1 MIYPRFFT
9 PWSTW
14 RLIRYRPLAF
24 VGFAVPMTFY
34 LASRLLPGLIVQSLF
49 NTLTGEAPATVGVW
63 GLMGLLLA
71 VEGTRMVASFSA
83 VWYDITF
90 RYSLEGLL
98 RRNLLSGILRRPGA
112 DALTVPPGDAL
123 ARLRDDVG
131 EVSDFPTWL
140 PHVVGQFIFAVVALV
155 IMARIHL
162 MITLVA
168 LLPLIAVALLTR
180 LSWGY
185 MLREAHRSRAATSQV
200 TAFLG
205 ELFGAVQ
212 AIRIA
217 RAEESVV
224 EQLERLSDGR
234 RQASL
239 RYRLVRGLIEAAG
252 NHATDF
258 AIGLMLLLVGQA
270 MRTGDFTIGD
280 FTLFA
285 TYLFF
290 ITSFPTVLG
299 GFLGDYQ
306 QQAVAMS
313 RMQEL
318 LPDAPPA
325 DLVAHHP
332 LHDPDLNLAP
342 ITKQPADRLEWLAV
356 NGLRYHYPGTER
368 GITDIHLHLPRGS
381 FTVVTGRVGSGKSTL
396 LRVLLGLLPRDG
408 GEIRWNGHLVADAA
422 SFLVPPR
429 CAYTPQVPRLFSESL
444 HDAILMGLPDSR
456 LPAALHAAVLERD
469 VATLEQGIETM
480 VGPRGVRLSGGQV
493 QRAAAARMF
502 AREAEL
508 LLFDDLSSALD
519 VETEQALWE
528 RLFDLRQRTPDA
540 PTCLVVSHRPAALR
554 RADHI
559 LVLDGGR
566 VVAEGTWEQVREWQE
581 IEG

>member
-1 MIYPRFFT
+1 MISPNFFT

-24 VGFAVPMTFY
+24 VGFAIPMTFY
-34 LASRLLPGLIVQSLF
+34 LASRLIPGLIVQSVF
-49 NTLTGEAPATVGVW
+49 DTLTGEAPAALGVW
-63 GLMGLLLA
+63 GLMGLLLT
-71 VEGTRMVASFSA
+71 VEGTRMVASFTSL
-83 VWYDITF
+83 WYDITF

-98 RRNLLSGILRRPGA
+98 RRNLLVGILRRPGA

-140 PHVVGQFIFAVVALV
+140 PHVVGQFIFAAVALV

-168 LLPLIAVALLTR
+168 VLPLVAVALLTR
-180 LSWGY
+180 LSWSH
-185 MLREAHRSRAATSQV
+185 MLRHAHQSRAATSHV

-205 ELFGAVQ
+205 ELFGSVQ

-224 EQLERLSDGR
+224 AQLERLSDGR
-234 RQASL
+234 RRASL
-239 RYRLVRGLIEAAG
+239 GYRLVRGLIEAAG

-258 AIGLMLLLVGQA
+258 AVGLMLLLVGQA
-270 MRTGDFTIGD
+270 MRSGEFTIGD

-306 QQAVAMS
+306 QQAVAMT
-313 RMQEL
+313 RMQDL
-318 LPDAPPA
+318 LPDAPPE

-332 LHDPDLNLAP
+332 LHEEKVGDAP
-342 ITKQPADRLEWLAV
+342 HTKQPADRLEWLAV
-356 NGLRYHYPGTER
+356 NGLRYRYPSTGR
-368 GITDIHLHLPRGS
+368 GIEGIDLHLPRGS

-396 LRVLLGLLPRDG
+396 LRALLGLLPREG
-408 GEIRWNGHLVADAA
+408 GEIRWNGRLVDDPAN
-422 SFLVPPR
+422 FFVPPR
-429 CAYTPQVPRLFSESL
+429 SAYTSQVPRLFSESL
-444 HDAILMGLPDSR
+444 RDSILMGLPDNH

-493 QRAAAARMF
+493 QRTAAARMF

-508 LLFDDLSSALD
+508 LVFDDLSSALD

-528 RLFDLRQRTPDA
+528 RLFDLRQRSPDA

-559 LVLDGGR
+559 LVLDEGR
-566 VVAEGTWEQVREWQE
+566 VVAEGTWEEVR
-581 IEG
+581 GVVGSP